1 MSGFGEERC
10 LPIENTALITRRIRR
25 GTRVASSP
33 SMTNVRRVYEL
44 GCLLVDGNMYPRL
57 HGIPI

>member
-33 SMTNVRRVYEL
+33 SMTNVRRV
-44 GCLLVDGNMYPRL
+44 
-57 HGIPI
+57 